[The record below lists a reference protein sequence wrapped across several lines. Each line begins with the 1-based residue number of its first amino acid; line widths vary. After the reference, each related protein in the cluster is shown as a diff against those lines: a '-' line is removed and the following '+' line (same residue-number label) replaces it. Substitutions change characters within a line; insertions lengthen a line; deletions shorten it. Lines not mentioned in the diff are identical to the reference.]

1 MGPLDQYRYLTDA
14 RHRLLDHIRALTPEQ
29 YGQSFPF
36 GLGSVRRT
44 AHHMAGAEWYLIGQ
58 LAGGPSGDYP
68 FASQRCPDFASL
80 DRAWREQEPRTV
92 ETLAAER
99 DWDRALE
106 FTVTVPSK
114 QVYRV
119 KASSLEVFTQVCFHE
134 VHHRSQVMAMLRQM
148 GVPVETLDFLLL
160 ACEVTERV

>member
-14 RHRLLDHIRALTPEQ
+14 RHRLFDGVRHLAPEQ
-29 YGQSFPF
+29 YGQTFPF

-44 AHHMAGAEWYLIGQ
+44 VHHMAGAEWYLIGQ
-58 LAGGPSGDYP
+58 LAGGASGDYP
-68 FASQRCPDFASL
+68 FASQRCPDFISL
-80 DRAWREQEPRTV
+80 ERAWREQEPRTV
-92 ETLAAER
+92 ETLTAER
-99 DWDRALE
+99 AWDRSLE
-106 FTVTVPSK
+106 FTISVPGK

-119 KASSLEVFTQVCFHE
+119 KASPIEVFTQVCFHE

-160 ACEVTERV
+160 ACEVIQDV